1 MKKLTLLLIILI
13 SLSSC
18 GVQWQYTSLNTAGH
32 IDGIYRSNDFKIDTI
47 NSVSDLRWKLRTDF
61 QFRLDFAQY
70 ALNQPQS
77 FDWNNRILGNR
88 YSFYNPYLGYN
99 SFWDRTQMWNDWVWN
114 YPYNNWGWNSGW
126 NRWGYNNWNTPYL
139 YGWNRP
145 WNSWNY
151 YHPYYRRGRINVAYV
166 NGYRARTSSI
176 YNNTTN
182 RLNINKNDQTT
193 RSNKRTRRVKTQSYS
208 NGGRSRSRQV
218 VPNQTIRINQPTNVQ
233 PRQIRRRPSTPVP
246 QQPVRSQRP
255 SRQRRS
261 SSSEIG
267 RAHV

>member
-88 YSFYNPYLGYN
+88 YSFYN
-99 SFWDRTQMWNDWVWN
+99 QMFIKR
-114 YPYNNWGWNSGW
+114 
-126 NRWGYNNWNTPYL
+126 NR
-139 YGWNRP
+139 
-145 WNSWNY
+145 
-151 YHPYYRRGRINVAYV
+151 I
-166 NGYRARTSSI
+166 
-176 YNNTTN
+176 
-182 RLNINKNDQTT
+182 
-193 RSNKRTRRVKTQSYS
+193 
-208 NGGRSRSRQV
+208 
-218 VPNQTIRINQPTNVQ
+218 
-233 PRQIRRRPSTPVP
+233 
-246 QQPVRSQRP
+246 
-255 SRQRRS
+255 
-261 SSSEIG
+261 
-267 RAHV
+267 